1 MEHFV
6 CVASMLNPKVWGS
19 WHPFWSI
26 QYWPLPEM
34 LIRMVQYHACGSGN
48 AATRWSCARCGFLQ
62 ENAWRCYQ
70 PPIAVLAVVNPHAV
84 EWPNSKA
91 VLPFRT
97 GYKLG
102 KKRIALPYLFILWYA
117 RWSLLQML
125 WFSSMLPRSERKG
138 KTTSARKVQLGAC
151 TLRAE
156 SKSNQ
161 PRPWT
166 STVLDN
172 WIVILALVKAETL
185 DWHLPAW
192 VWRIWNKFSF
202 LYRTSHQE
210 RCGTREMSPKGYSP
224 WWPEKILTCKLG
236 EILLVP
242 LQLQLVDDEL
252 LLLQMEVIPCHLLW
266 ERLRASCL

>member
-1 MEHFV
+1 
-6 CVASMLNPKVWGS
+6 MLNPKVWGS

-26 QYWPLPEM
+26 QYRPLPEM
-34 LIRMVQYHACGSGN
+34 LIRMVQCHACGSGN
-48 AATRWSCARCGFLQ
+48 AVTRRSCARCGFLR
-62 ENAWRCYQ
+62 ENAWRCHQ
-70 PPIAVLAVVNPHAV
+70 SPIAVLAVVNPHAV

-102 KKRIALPYLFILWYA
+102 KKGIALPYLFILWYA

-125 WFSSMLPRSERKG
+125 WFSSMLPRSARKG

-166 STVLDN
+166 STVL
-172 WIVILALVKAETL
+172 L
-185 DWHLPAW
+185 
-192 VWRIWNKFSF
+192 
-202 LYRTSHQE
+202 
-210 RCGTREMSPKGYSP
+210 
-224 WWPEKILTCKLG
+224 
-236 EILLVP
+236 
-242 LQLQLVDDEL
+242 LQLF
-252 LLLQMEVIPCHLLW
+252 
-266 ERLRASCL
+266 